1 MSWLFRKQMSI
12 SARELSIPSPLP
24 PPEHPDPATFD
35 EQTYSP
41 FFSKTPAEIR
51 NDIYAYTFQAG
62 ARELLSVKAHPL
74 SFLLTSYGCKR
85 LHSYE
90 NSNIIAN
97 AILLFPNL
105 ERFEIRI
112 LRGRKTSEDVHC
124 SYDPQEHEHG
134 HAGAVRK
141 HVPHWFHSI
150 IDNVTK
156 GCAYK
161 WQTGEHWMA
170 EWPQLEDGEY
180 FETAED
186 YDLSGSTQIAPFMSP
201 DAVGKVRGVQ
211 KCPCRCGNVVWTS
224 ANIIQETGRMI
235 KIDSV
240 FYGPEDRVCTD
251 AKLEASILAR
261 LAPETIV
268 LQEGD
273 HPLNLAPG
281 FRLDDKMTATSYAWD
296 ADRQYWDDLRRRNGD
311 CKAFCKLAWQL
322 TTSITHE
329 EQFPGSRARN
339 EGDWPIM
346 TEMAKVK
353 HDPAAGDGGGVDQAA
368 DG

>member
-1 MSWLFRKQMSI
+1 MRDAKLV
-12 SARELSIPSPLP
+12 LSLQQIETITS
-24 PPEHPDPATFD
+24 
-35 EQTYSP
+35 
-41 FFSKTPAEIR
+41 FSYDLR
-51 NDIYAYTFQAG
+51 
-62 ARELLSVKAHPL
+62 R
-74 SFLLTSYGCKR
+74 SYGCKR

-311 CKAFCKLAWQL
+311 WKAFCKLAWQL